1 VTKNSLRTKSGARF
15 EVTHTSPTSLTVC
28 RLSDN
33 AKLALR
39 TKTGLELRNVRVRKD
54 RYVVA
59 KTGRSFVVGDCETGL
74 SSEAPGATDAAGRF
88 ESGETTDETVLD
100 FDADHRSCVVKNTQ
114 NKTLSIVEY
123 GLDGFLGTCFPITK
137 FRLPDCPYQ
146 TDTFIF
152 IVSGV
157 VKPSALNPEVRVE
170 PFPN

>member
-59 KTGRSFVVGDCETGL
+59 KTGRSFLVGDCETGL
-74 SSEAPGATDAAGRF
+74 SSEAPGATDSAGGF